1 MNAHKTNMACADT
14 TSNDIEDR
22 LFDFLE
28 LSQKIRTIIAH
39 ENAILETCGCLSLDA
54 YLAQKNTL
62 LQTYEAKATLLCADI
77 TKTTC
82 HSEATK
88 DLLIEEIASVKET
101 LSDNTQRQFNSIEN
115 ILLGSSGDTSWH

>member
-1 MNAHKTNMACADT
+1 MNSHKTNIACTDAV
-14 TSNDIEDR
+14 SNEIEDR

-39 ENAILETCGCLSLDA
+39 ENAILETCGCLSLEA
-54 YLAQKNTL
+54 YLAQKNAL
-62 LQTYEAKATLLCADI
+62 LQTYETKATTLCADI
-77 TKTTC
+77 TTHTF
-82 HSEATK
+82 HNEATK
-88 DLLIEEIASVKET
+88 DLLIEEIASVKDT